1 MSMAW
6 DNPPDDVQQ
15 CVREILG
22 YFNYSSGT
30 PDPQFSA
37 GMNRL
42 FGWVDAHRPGD
53 EPAWQGP
60 AWQGPAWQGLGRVL
74 REGLDRLRG
83 RCQAF
88 AEVGQAEAVL
98 RLVFD
103 HVLGGYRDY
112 HKDILFHQSD
122 ETLFTPFFIVRV
134 CEAVLAEGKPWDESD
149 RIAGGAIQR
158 LNDFVGYRPVAV
170 LHTRQKLQPY
180 PHERIRPI
188 PLFIRGAGVAVGRYG
203 ELIEETLD
211 ILRTTDPSLLRDAW
225 FDLELLEEL
234 AVDPRAYDFDHPVH
248 QRPNHLFGQ
257 WDPHLIDNRGYYRRF
272 VLQEVTLEAVWSR
285 LDADGGRLPRPQV
298 LTEAAAVLAGTILM
312 GSGISGDRPEAHDS
326 STTLSTLLPHI
337 AGYRDAFYEHWLR
350 RFRGDHGKRLRSEA
364 AKLHQPFGAAR
375 QHLNQLMA
383 QRRANQLQH
392 VHLAELF
399 ARMGHDDA
407 ALRRVN
413 VVPVASARMRCEMR
427 CCMKTVYRQLDRGR
441 LDSIDEVLRRI
452 VDLLHRAIEC
462 GAMVDPWNILG
473 FDAQFSIFPAVEN
486 SMHDPRVDELIEL
499 MEENFALYARAEH
512 EAAAVGNDDL
522 RRRLSDDLGTL
533 GQWWDQFAT
542 TEVASVSGISGR
554 EAWES
559 ADHVATALGAW
570 HEADTGGGDVGFWR
584 EHVGKFNSPKAYAL
598 VVDLLLTRHDPVA
611 SMALLMQWLSQS
623 ENVALVEGRYSF
635 HDIALR
641 WMKDLW
647 GEDDSS
653 ESASAGRPVDPSER
667 WSLTRKFMDYIE
679 AGSEELW
686 EAPRLELSGKATGD
700 DSEDGDI
707 EDGDIKDGDAED
719 ENIEDED
726 AEDEPGGLFG
736 AAYENVTYRDS
747 TDDGFDGEIL
757 DGDVGATD
765 FKLSLEA
772 ERITRR
778 LAFLL
783 MIARLWKLA
792 AGCAI
797 THAPSEPR
805 DDVLAEWSARAMR
818 NHEQLL
824 ALLEAIHRYR
834 IPPPSATS
842 ESLLEYDRRQAIK
855 ELLLD
860 RTMTTCLEMAD
871 AGRVVLATSTC
882 RKVKAG
888 RETWDAP
895 AGRVLRALY
904 AGRVE
909 AVRKAWDR
917 LCDELAVQPLLYLPL
932 SRGGSPRKI
941 VAARGLHC
949 MLRRLLAY
957 LPRLG
962 RVDETLELLVTIEDM
977 ERDHSVGSGAIT
989 EFDKLFEAGFKA
1001 IVHCVVA
1008 AADAPRPDSAGTPSD
1023 AELIELLEEVAE
1035 PLLFRWLRHSR
1046 NIRFSVLE
1054 VLDDARDWTELKKF
1068 ITRYGHDL
1076 FTQSFMNF
1084 GNLRAILHQGT
1095 AAYLRWLEEKED
1107 ARERFR
1113 LLDDLDV
1120 RFDRDKA
1127 AAMLE
1132 FILEAVTDYYPHY
1145 LDYNVTTTQS
1155 DRGEMLYTLLD
1166 FLRLVSSYDRVAW
1179 NLQPLVLAHEVLV
1192 RTGRAGAADL
1202 WRRAIAGRTADVAD
1216 EHLQRYQKRTQKHGM
1231 RLATVAER
1239 LGERFVQPLVVDQLR
1254 ARVRPAV
1261 EELRDGRESTTF
1273 TLLETEIDHLAAEPS
1288 GIGLQV
1294 PSWLEALEKEA
1305 RHARHEKTEEDADE
1319 PDPYPHIPQ
1328 VRLTLDEIRR
1338 QIRQ

>member
-1 MSMAW
+1 MAR
-6 DNPPDDVQQ
+6 DNPPGDLPDDVQQ
-15 CVREILG
+15 WVREILG
-22 YFNYSSGT
+22 YLNYSSGT
-30 PDPQFSA
+30 PDPQFLA

-42 FGWVDAHRPGD
+42 FGWVDAHRPDD
-53 EPAWQGP
+53 ES
-60 AWQGPAWQGLGRVL
+60 AWQGLGRVL

-83 RCQAF
+83 RGEAF

-98 RLVFD
+98 QLVFD
-103 HVLGGYRDY
+103 RVLVGYRDF
-112 HKDILFHQSD
+112 HKDLLFHQSD
-122 ETLFTPFFIVRV
+122 KSLFTPFFIARV
-134 CEAVLAEGKPWDESD
+134 CEAVLSEGKPWDESD
-149 RIAGGAIQR
+149 RLVGGAIHR
-158 LNDFVGYRPVAV
+158 LNDFIGHRPVAV
-170 LHTRQKLQPY
+170 LRTRQKLQPY
-180 PHERIRPI
+180 PHERVRPI

-234 AVDPRAYDFDHPVH
+234 TVDPRAYDFDHPVH

-257 WDPHLIDNRGYYRRF
+257 WDPHLIDNRGYYRRY

-285 LDADGGRLPRPQV
+285 LDARGQLPRPQV

-312 GSGISGDRPEAHDS
+312 GSGVTGDRPEAHDS
-326 STTLSTLLPHI
+326 NTTLATLLPHI

-350 RFRGDHGKRLRSEA
+350 RLRGAHGKRLRSEA
-364 AKLHQPFGAAR
+364 ARLHQPLGAAR
-375 QHLNQLMA
+375 QYLNQLMA
-383 QRRANQLQH
+383 RRRANQLQH

-399 ARMGHDDA
+399 SRMGHADA
-407 ALRRVN
+407 ALRQADI
-413 VVPVASARMRCEMR
+413 VPVASARMRCDIR
-427 CCMKTVYRQLDRGR
+427 CRARAVQQQLDSGR
-441 LDSIDEVLRRI
+441 TDSVGELLREI
-452 VDLLHRAIEC
+452 VDLLHGAIEC

-486 SMHDPRVDELIEL
+486 SVHDPRVDELIEL
-499 MEENFALYARAEH
+499 MEEIFALYARAEH
-512 EAAAVGNDDL
+512 EAAAVGNNDL
-522 RRRLSDDLGTL
+522 RRQLSDDLGTL

-542 TEVASVSGISGR
+542 TEVSSVSGISGR

-570 HEADTGGGDVGFWR
+570 HAADAAGGDVGFWR

-598 VVDLLLTRHDPVA
+598 VVELLLARRDPVA

-623 ENVALVEGRYSF
+623 EHVPLVEGRYSF

-641 WMKDLW
+641 WMKELW

-653 ESASAGRPVDPSER
+653 ESASAGRHVDPSER
-667 WSLTRKFMDYIE
+667 WSLTRKFLDYLE

-686 EAPRLELSGKATGD
+686 EVPRLEMIGEAPRH
-700 DSEDGDI
+700 DSEDGNT
-707 EDGDIKDGDAED
+707 ENGDT
-719 ENIEDED
+719 
-726 AEDEPGGLFG
+726 EDEPGGLFG

-757 DGDVGATD
+757 DGDGGATD
-765 FKLSLEA
+765 FELSIEA
-772 ERITRR
+772 ERITPR
-778 LAFLL
+778 LAFLRML
-783 MIARLWKLA
+783 AKLWKLA

-805 DDVLAEWSARAMR
+805 DDVLAEWSARAMN
-818 NHEQLL
+818 NHEQLR
-824 ALLEAIHRYR
+824 ALLEAIHRCR
-834 IPPPSATS
+834 IPPPSAAS
-842 ESLLEYDRRQAIK
+842 ESLVEYDRHQAIK

-860 RTMTTCLEMAD
+860 RTMTTCLETAD
-871 AGRVVLATSTC
+871 AGRVVLATSNC

-895 AGRVLRALY
+895 AGRVLRAVY

-909 AVRKAWDR
+909 AVRKAWGR
-917 LCDELAVQPLLYLPL
+917 LCGELAVQPLLYLPL
-932 SRGGSPRKI
+932 SRGGSPRRI
-941 VAARGLHC
+941 VAARGLHY
-949 MLRRLLAY
+949 MLRRLLAC

-962 RVDETLELLVTIEDM
+962 LVDETLELLVTIEDM
-977 ERDHSVGSGAIT
+977 ERDHPVGSGAIT
-989 EFDKLFEAGFKA
+989 EFDKLFETGFKA
-1001 IVHCVVA
+1001 IVRCVVA
-1008 AADAPRPDSAGTPSD
+1008 AADAPRPDSADTPSD

-1054 VLDDARDWTELKKF
+1054 SLADARDWKELKKF

-1076 FTQSFMNF
+1076 FTQSFMGF

-1095 AAYLRWLEEKED
+1095 DAYLRWLEEKED

-1120 RFDRDKA
+1120 RFDRDNA
-1127 AAMLE
+1127 TAMLATT
-1132 FILEAVTDYYPHY
+1132 LEGVADYYPHY
-1145 LDYNVTTTQS
+1145 LDYNTTTTQS

-1179 NLQPLVLAHEVLV
+1179 NLRPLVLAHEVMV
-1192 RTGRAGAADL
+1192 RTGRIGAADL
-1202 WRRAIAGRTADVAD
+1202 WRRAIAGRTADIAD
-1216 EHLQRYQKRTQKHGM
+1216 EHLKRYQKRTQEYGM
-1231 RLATVAER
+1231 SLATVAER

-1254 ARVRPAV
+1254 ARVRPAI
-1261 EELRDGRESTTF
+1261 EELRDGREPVAF
-1273 TLLETEIDHLAAEPS
+1273 TLLETEIDMLAAEPS
-1288 GIGLQV
+1288 GVGLQA
-1294 PSWLEALEKEA
+1294 PAWLEALEEEA
-1305 RHARHEKTEEDADE
+1305 RHAQHEMTEEDADE
-1319 PDPYPHIPQ
+1319 PDPYPHVPQ
-1328 VRLTLDEIRR
+1328 MRLTLDEIRR